1 MSDEIRISGIVE
13 ESIVD
18 GPGLRYV
25 LFTQGCPH
33 HCKGCHNPTTH
44 PFDGGRMVSP
54 DWVFA
59 DVRKNP
65 IVRGVTFSGGE
76 PFVQSGKLAPL
87 AERLRAAGYNLTSY
101 TGYLYEELLAD
112 SRHMPLLR
120 QLDILVDGPFILE
133 EKSLI
138 IRFRGS
144 RNQRIIDVP
153 RSLAEGRVV
162 LHQRGTPEVPSPP
175 MCTQQARTAS
185 LAFYPPETGRA
196 CSVFFIFYRVTHTNG
211 AALLRTRI
219 TA

>member
-1 MSDEIRISGIVE
+1 MLFRS
-13 ESIVD
+13 
-18 GPGLRYV
+18 LRYV

-162 LHQRGTPEVPSPP
+162 LHPA
-175 MCTQQARTAS
+175 MD
-185 LAFYPPETGRA
+185 
-196 CSVFFIFYRVTHTNG
+196 
-211 AALLRTRI
+211 
-219 TA
+219 

>member
-1 MSDEIRISGIVE
+1 MGRACATCC
-13 ESIVD
+13 
-18 GPGLRYV
+18 LRRAARTIARV
-25 LFTQGCPH
+25 A
-33 HCKGCHNPTTH
+33 TT
-44 PFDGGRMVSP
+44 RRRTLST
-54 DWVFA
+54 
-59 DVRKNP
+59 KNP

-162 LHQRGTPEVPSPP
+162 LHPA
-175 MCTQQARTAS
+175 MD
-185 LAFYPPETGRA
+185 
-196 CSVFFIFYRVTHTNG
+196 
-211 AALLRTRI
+211 
-219 TA
+219 

>member
-87 AERLRAAGYNLTSY
+87 AERLRVAVR
-101 TGYLYEELLAD
+101 TGGG
-112 SRHMPLLR
+112 P
-120 QLDILVDGPFILE
+120 DGPEHGIDDRIPVLKP
-133 EKSLI
+133 EK
-138 IRFRGS
+138 
-144 RNQRIIDVP
+144 
-153 RSLAEGRVV
+153 
-162 LHQRGTPEVPSPP
+162 EV
-175 MCTQQARTAS
+175 
-185 LAFYPPETGRA
+185 G
-196 CSVFFIFYRVTHTNG
+196 
-211 AALLRTRI
+211 
-219 TA
+219 

>member
-76 PFVQSGKLAPL
+76 PFVQSEKLAPL

-133 EKSLI
+133 EKSLV

-162 LHQRGTPEVPSPP
+162 LHPA
-175 MCTQQARTAS
+175 MD
-185 LAFYPPETGRA
+185 
-196 CSVFFIFYRVTHTNG
+196 
-211 AALLRTRI
+211 
-219 TA
+219 

>member
-1 MSDEIRISGIVE
+1 MEKGESAVRIANAVTD
-13 ESIVD
+13 SIVD
-18 GPGLRYV
+18 GPGLRFTI
-25 LFTQGCPH
+25 FTQGCPH
-33 HCKGCHNPTTH
+33 HCKGCHNPDDA
-44 PFDGGRMVSP
+44 PFRRRAHGFTRLGVCGR
-54 DWVFA
+54 A
-59 DVRKNP
+59 ENP

-162 LHQRGTPEVPSPP
+162 LHPA
-175 MCTQQARTAS
+175 MD
-185 LAFYPPETGRA
+185 
-196 CSVFFIFYRVTHTNG
+196 
-211 AALLRTRI
+211 
-219 TA
+219 

>member
-33 HCKGCHNPTTH
+33 HCKGCHNPMTH

-54 DWVFA
+54 DWVFE

-76 PFVQSGKLAPL
+76 PFVQSEKLAPL
-87 AERLRAAGYNLTSY
+87 AERLHAAGYNLTSY
-101 TGYLYEELLAD
+101 TGYVYEDLLAD

-162 LHQRGTPEVPSPP
+162 LHPA
-175 MCTQQARTAS
+175 MD
-185 LAFYPPETGRA
+185 
-196 CSVFFIFYRVTHTNG
+196 
-211 AALLRTRI
+211 
-219 TA
+219 

>member
-1 MSDEIRISGIVE
+1 MGVLPPFFRKAFPSLPQCVSSTLLPQTFSGPREAEGQHDEGDGHAEHDGGKR
-13 ESIVD
+13 VD
-18 GPGLRYV
+18 VRLHAE
-25 LFTQGCPH
+25 PH

-162 LHQRGTPEVPSPP
+162 LHPA
-175 MCTQQARTAS
+175 MD
-185 LAFYPPETGRA
+185 
-196 CSVFFIFYRVTHTNG
+196 
-211 AALLRTRI
+211 
-219 TA
+219 

>member
-120 QLDILVDGPFILE
+120 QLDIRGKYNINVVAIHSGEDFNGAPDPDQILNE
-133 EKSLI
+133 RDSLI
-138 IRFRGS
+138 VIG
-144 RNQRIIDVP
+144 NKEDLIK
-153 RSLAEGRVV
+153 
-162 LHQRGTPEVPSPP
+162 
-175 MCTQQARTAS
+175 
-185 LAFYPPETGRA
+185 
-196 CSVFFIFYRVTHTNG
+196 
-211 AALLRTRI
+211 LR
-219 TA
+219 

>member
-1 MSDEIRISGIVE
+1 MSDEIRISGHRRGVHRRWA
-13 ESIVD
+13 
-18 GPGLRYV
+18 GLALRAVYAG
-25 LFTQGCPH
+25 LPAPLQGLPQPDDAPFRRRAHGFTRLGVCGRAEKPH
-33 HCKGCHNPTTH
+33 
-44 PFDGGRMVSP
+44 R
-54 DWVFA
+54 A
-59 DVRKNP
+59 R
-65 IVRGVTFSGGE
+65 VTFSGGE

-162 LHQRGTPEVPSPP
+162 LHPA
-175 MCTQQARTAS
+175 MD
-185 LAFYPPETGRA
+185 
-196 CSVFFIFYRVTHTNG
+196 
-211 AALLRTRI
+211 
-219 TA
+219 

>member
-33 HCKGCHNPTTH
+33 HCKGCHNPATH
-44 PFDGGRMVSP
+44 PFDGGRMVSA
-54 DWVFA
+54 DWIFD

-76 PFVQSGKLAPL
+76 PFSQSEQLARL
-87 AERLRAAGYNLTSY
+87 GGRLREAGYNLTSY
-101 TGYLYEELLAD
+101 TGYLYEELLEN
-112 SRHMPLLR
+112 RGHRLLLS

-133 EKSLI
+133 EKSLT

-153 RSLAEGRVV
+153 RSLAEGRAV
-162 LHQRGTPEVPSPP
+162 LHTL
-175 MCTQQARTAS
+175 MD
-185 LAFYPPETGRA
+185 
-196 CSVFFIFYRVTHTNG
+196 
-211 AALLRTRI
+211 
-219 TA
+219 

>member
-65 IVRGVTFSGGE
+65 IVRGATFSSGE

-162 LHQRGTPEVPSPP
+162 LHPA
-175 MCTQQARTAS
+175 MD
-185 LAFYPPETGRA
+185 
-196 CSVFFIFYRVTHTNG
+196 
-211 AALLRTRI
+211 
-219 TA
+219 

>member
-1 MSDEIRISGIVE
+1 MGKGGKTFLKKSFSLPSPILPRLGEVRGFGMSDEIRISGIVE

-162 LHQRGTPEVPSPP
+162 LHPA
-175 MCTQQARTAS
+175 MD
-185 LAFYPPETGRA
+185 
-196 CSVFFIFYRVTHTNG
+196 
-211 AALLRTRI
+211 
-219 TA
+219 

>member
-120 QLDILVDGPFILE
+120 QLDILVDTSYWRRSP
-133 EKSLI
+133 LI
-138 IRFRGS
+138 IGS
-144 RNQRIIDVP
+144 EGMRNQRITSTCPLVAGRP
-153 RSLAEGRVV
+153 RGA
-162 LHQRGTPEVPSPP
+162 PP
-175 MCTQQARTAS
+175 CCKLS
-185 LAFYPPETGRA
+185 K
-196 CSVFFIFYRVTHTNG
+196 
-211 AALLRTRI
+211 ALLRFREGFFLCLE
-219 TA
+219 ALRGSRGFLLA

>member
-120 QLDILVDGPFILE
+120 QLDPCGRPLHTGGEVLDYP
-133 EKSLI
+133 
-138 IRFRGS
+138 
-144 RNQRIIDVP
+144 VP
-153 RSLAEGRVV
+153 RVAQPTYHRRAPLIGGRP
-162 LHQRGTPEVPSPP
+162 RGAPP
-175 MCTQQARTAS
+175 CYGLS
-185 LAFYPPETGRA
+185 K
-196 CSVFFIFYRVTHTNG
+196 
-211 AALLRTRI
+211 ALLRFREGFFLCLESPSGGADILAGVTGICTDIPFMR
-219 TA
+219 

>member
-33 HCKGCHNPTTH
+33 HCEGCHNPATH
-44 PFDGGRMVSP
+44 PFDEGRLVSE
-54 DWVFA
+54 DWVFD

-76 PFVQSGKLAPL
+76 PFVQSGKLASL
-87 AERLRAAGYNLTSY
+87 AVRLRAAGYSLVSY

-112 SRHMPLLR
+112 PRHMPLLR
-120 QLDILVDGPFILE
+120 QLDILVDGPFILAQ
-133 EKSLI
+133 KSLT

-153 RSLAEGRVV
+153 RSLASGEVV
-162 LHQRGTPEVPSPP
+162 LHPA
-175 MCTQQARTAS
+175 M
-185 LAFYPPETGRA
+185 F
-196 CSVFFIFYRVTHTNG
+196 
-211 AALLRTRI
+211 
-219 TA
+219 

>member
-1 MSDEIRISGIVE
+1 MHYHNMTKDDMLNG
-13 ESIVD
+13 D
-18 GPGLRYV
+18 GLRVV
-25 LFTQGCPH
+25 LWTAGCKH
-33 HCKGCHNPTTH
+33 GCKGCHNPTTH

-162 LHQRGTPEVPSPP
+162 LHPA
-175 MCTQQARTAS
+175 MD
-185 LAFYPPETGRA
+185 
-196 CSVFFIFYRVTHTNG
+196 
-211 AALLRTRI
+211 
-219 TA
+219 

>member
-1 MSDEIRISGIVE
+1 MGRACATSCLRRAARTIARAAITRRRILSTAGAWFHPT
-13 ESIVD
+13 
-18 GPGLRYV
+18 GCLRTY
-25 LFTQGCPH
+25 G
-33 HCKGCHNPTTH
+33 
-44 PFDGGRMVSP
+44 
-54 DWVFA
+54 
-59 DVRKNP
+59 KNP

-162 LHQRGTPEVPSPP
+162 LHPA
-175 MCTQQARTAS
+175 MD
-185 LAFYPPETGRA
+185 
-196 CSVFFIFYRVTHTNG
+196 
-211 AALLRTRI
+211 
-219 TA
+219 

>member
-101 TGYLYEELLAD
+101 TGYLYEPAYAVAAPAGYPCG
-112 SRHMPLLR
+112 RPLHTGGEV
-120 QLDILVDGPFILE
+120 LDYP
-133 EKSLI
+133 
-138 IRFRGS
+138 
-144 RNQRIIDVP
+144 VP
-153 RSLAEGRVV
+153 RVAQPTYHRRAPLIGGRP
-162 LHQRGTPEVPSPP
+162 RGAPP
-175 MCTQQARTAS
+175 CYGLS
-185 LAFYPPETGRA
+185 K
-196 CSVFFIFYRVTHTNG
+196 
-211 AALLRTRI
+211 ALLRFREGFFYVWKALRGARGHPCWRNWYLYGYTVYAVIRVRRRAAPLVWVTR
-219 TA
+219 

>member
-33 HCKGCHNPTTH
+33 HCKGCHNPTTP
-44 PFDGGRMVSP
+44 PFRRRAHGFTRLGVCGRAEKP
-54 DWVFA
+54 HRA
-59 DVRKNP
+59 R
-65 IVRGVTFSGGE
+65 VTFSGGE

-153 RSLAEGRVV
+153 AHWQEGRVV
-162 LHQRGTPEVPSPP
+162 LHPA
-175 MCTQQARTAS
+175 MD
-185 LAFYPPETGRA
+185 
-196 CSVFFIFYRVTHTNG
+196 
-211 AALLRTRI
+211 
-219 TA
+219 

>member
-25 LFTQGCPH
+25 LFTQGC
-33 HCKGCHNPTTH
+33 
-44 PFDGGRMVSP
+44 
-54 DWVFA
+54 
-59 DVRKNP
+59 
-65 IVRGVTFSGGE
+65 
-76 PFVQSGKLAPL
+76 L

-133 EKSLI
+133 EKSLV

-162 LHQRGTPEVPSPP
+162 LHPA
-175 MCTQQARTAS
+175 MD
-185 LAFYPPETGRA
+185 
-196 CSVFFIFYRVTHTNG
+196 
-211 AALLRTRI
+211 
-219 TA
+219 

>member
-33 HCKGCHNPTTH
+33 HCEGCHNPATH
-44 PFDGGRMVSP
+44 PFEGGRLVSP
-54 DWVFA
+54 DWVFD

-76 PFVQSGKLAPL
+76 PFSQSGRLAAL
-87 AERLRAAGYNLTSY
+87 AVRLRAAGYGLVSY

-112 SRHMPLLR
+112 PRHRSLLN
-120 QLDILVDGPFILE
+120 QLDLLVDGPFVLAQ
-133 EKSLI
+133 KSLT

-153 RSLAEGRVV
+153 RSLESGSVV
-162 LHQRGTPEVPSPP
+162 LHPA
-175 MCTQQARTAS
+175 M
-185 LAFYPPETGRA
+185 Y
-196 CSVFFIFYRVTHTNG
+196 
-211 AALLRTRI
+211 
-219 TA
+219 

>member
-1 MSDEIRISGIVE
+1 
-13 ESIVD
+13 
-18 GPGLRYV
+18 
-25 LFTQGCPH
+25 
-33 HCKGCHNPTTH
+33 
-44 PFDGGRMVSP
+44 MVSP

-59 DVRKNP
+59 DVRKTP

-76 PFVQSGKLAPL
+76 PFVQSEKLAPL

-133 EKSLI
+133 EKSLV

-162 LHQRGTPEVPSPP
+162 IHPA
-175 MCTQQARTAS
+175 MD
-185 LAFYPPETGRA
+185 
-196 CSVFFIFYRVTHTNG
+196 
-211 AALLRTRI
+211 
-219 TA
+219 